1 MTSDPISMGQVA
13 RPAPGPRRGDDRR
26 IALAA
31 VLVAAAFLALAA
43 LVSVVQPF
51 GSAPAAPWLPLH
63 LALAGGATTA
73 IAGVMPFFV
82 AALSGGHPASRLVRA
97 SAVALVAVG
106 ALLVSARAVWPSAAP
121 VAGIG
126 GLVFLAGV
134 AATAAATRS
143 TGRTGLLVR
152 RPVVTLGYRVALANL
167 ALGASLGTLAAIG
180 FAPVIERWTLLRPAH
195 AWANV
200 VGFVSVVVIATL
212 LHFLP
217 TVLGTRIVPRRT
229 AVIAVLGP
237 ALGVPI
243 VVGGLVLGAPAVA
256 GGGAVVVLVAAVA
269 LAAEAVASVRARGHW
284 TTDPGWHLVAEAGLV
299 AGVAWYVLGIGL
311 ASGQLI
317 LYGIGITPDGWST
330 PLVAA
335 ALVVGWVVQVLIA
348 SWTHLVPAIGP
359 GDQAAHARQRATLG
373 RWAAPRVVALN
384 AGTAL
389 LAVGWPLGL
398 GTLATLGMVLV
409 AAAVL
414 SSAALAALA
423 LRDARGPVSV
433 R

>member
-1 MTSDPISMGQVA
+1 
-13 RPAPGPRRGDDRR
+13 
-26 IALAA
+26 
-31 VLVAAAFLALAA
+31 
-43 LVSVVQPF
+43 
-51 GSAPAAPWLPLH
+51 
-63 LALAGGATTA
+63 
-73 IAGVMPFFV
+73 
-82 AALSGGHPASRLVRA
+82 
-97 SAVALVAVG
+97 
-106 ALLVSARAVWPSAAP
+106 
-121 VAGIG
+121 
-126 GLVFLAGV
+126 
-134 AATAAATRS
+134 
-143 TGRTGLLVR
+143 
-152 RPVVTLGYRVALANL
+152 
-167 ALGASLGTLAAIG
+167 
-180 FAPVIERWTLLRPAH
+180 LLRPAH

-256 GGGAVVVLVAAVA
+256 GGGAVVVLVAAIA
-269 LAAEAVASVRARGHW
+269 LAVEAVASVRARGHW

-398 GTLATLGMVLV
+398 GMLATLGMVLV

>member
-1 MTSDPISMGQVA
+1 MA
-13 RPAPGPRRGDDRR
+13 RPTPGPRRGDDRR
-26 IALAA
+26 IAL
-31 VLVAAAFLALAA
+31 VSVVVAAAFLALAA
-43 LVSVVQPF
+43 LASVAQSF
-51 GSAPAAPWLPLH
+51 GSVPAAPWLPLH

-82 AALSGGHPASRLVRA
+82 AALSGGHPAPRWVRA
-97 SAVALVAVG
+97 SAVALVAAG
-106 ALLVSARAVWPSAAP
+106 ALLVSARAVWPTAVW

-143 TGRTGLLVR
+143 TGRSGLLVR
-152 RPVVTLGYRVALANL
+152 RPIVTLGYRVALANL
-167 ALGASLGTLAAIG
+167 AIGASLGTLAAIG
-180 FAPVIERWTLLRPAH
+180 FVPVIERWALLRPAH
-195 AWANV
+195 AWANL

-256 GGGAVVVLVAAVA
+256 GGGAVVVCVAAVA
-269 LAAEAVASVRARGHW
+269 LAIEAVASVLARGRW

-299 AGVAWYVLGIGL
+299 AGVAWYVVGIALASAQLVAYAIGL
-311 ASGQLI
+311 
-317 LYGIGITPDGWST
+317 TPIGWST

-359 GDQAAHARQRATLG
+359 GDQAAHAGQRATLG
-373 RWAAPRVVALN
+373 RWAAPRLVALN
-384 AGTAL
+384 IGTAL
-389 LAVGWPLGL
+389 LAVGWPLGF
-398 GTLATLGMVLV
+398 GTVAGIGTVLV

-414 SSAALAALA
+414 SSVALAGRAV
-423 LRDARGPVSV
+423 RDAR
-433 R
+433 